1 MTVQGGV
8 QYSKIAEIKGPLVIV
23 DDVENAAFDELVEIL
38 TSSGEKRLGKVL
50 EVGNGKAIVQ
60 VFEGTT
66 GLSISGTKAR
76 FVGKVME
83 MPVSREVLGRV
94 FDGLG
99 RPKDGLPDPIA
110 DKFLDINGEPMN
122 PEQREYPTDFIQ
134 TGVSVIDGML
144 TLVRGQKLPIFS
156 GSGMSHNILAA
167 QIARQASVVGKSEEF
182 AVVFAAIGVQYSESE
197 YFRRSLEESGALKR
211 SVLFL
216 NLADDP
222 AIERIITPRV
232 ALTVAEYLAY
242 DLGMHVLVI
251 LTDMTNYAEALR
263 EISAARE
270 EVPGRKGYPGYLYT
284 DLSTIYE
291 RAGRL
296 KGRKGSVTQMAILTM
311 PSDDITHPIPDLT
324 GYITEGQ
331 IVLGRDLFRQ
341 GIYPPVNILMSLSRI
356 MKDGIG
362 EGKTRADHQEIS
374 NQNYDAYSRAQ
385 EVRALAGIVGKG
397 GLTGVDLNYLDFGD
411 DFEKKLLS
419 QEIDEN
425 RTLEETLSLQWKT
438 VSRLPKNELNKVKD
452 KYIEQYYKER

>member
-1 MTVQGGV
+1 MSKQGGV

-23 DDVENAAFDELVEIL
+23 DDVSNAAFDELVEIQ
-38 TSSGEKRLGKVL
+38 TKEGEKRLGKVL

-66 GLSISGTKAR
+66 GLSVAGTQAK
-76 FVGKVME
+76 FIGKVMDL
-83 MPVSREVLGRV
+83 PVSEQLLGRV

-122 PEQREYPTDFIQ
+122 PEQREYPKDFIQ

-167 QIARQASVVGKSEEF
+167 QIARQASVVGTKDEF

-232 ALTVAEYLAY
+232 ALTAAEYLAY
-242 DLGMHVLVI
+242 ELGMHVLVI

-296 KGRKGSVTQMAILTM
+296 QGKKGSVTQMPILSM

-362 EGKTRADHQEIS
+362 EGRTRADHQEIS

-411 DFEKKLLS
+411 DFEKKFLS
-419 QEIDEN
+419 QDLDEN
-425 RTLEETLSLQWKT
+425 RTIEETLALQWSG
-438 VSRLPKNELNKVKD
+438 VSLLPKNELTKVKD
-452 KYIEQYYKER
+452 KYIDQYYKER

>member
-1 MTVQGGV
+1 MSNQGGV

-23 DDVENAAFDELVEIL
+23 DGVDNAAFDELVEIETL
-38 TSSGEKRLGKVL
+38 DGEKRLGKVL
-50 EVGNGKAIVQ
+50 EVGNGKAVVQ

-66 GLSISGTKAR
+66 GLSVSGTNAK

-83 MPVSREVLGRV
+83 MPVSEQVLGRV

-99 RPKDGLPDPIA
+99 RAKDGLPEPVA
-110 DKFLDINGEPMN
+110 DSFLDINGAPMN
-122 PEQREYPTDFIQ
+122 PEQREYPKDFIQ

-167 QIARQASVVGKSEEF
+167 QIARQAAIIGTDDSI
-182 AVVFAAIGVQYSESE
+182 AVVFAAIGVQYSEAE
-197 YFRRSLEESGALKR
+197 YFKRSLEESGALKR
-211 SVLFL
+211 SGLFL

-296 KGRKGSVTQMAILTM
+296 RGKKGSVTQVPILTM

-331 IVLGRDLFRQ
+331 LVLGRDLFRQ
-341 GIYPPVNILMSLSRI
+341 GVYPPINILMSLSRI

-362 EGKTRADHQEIS
+362 EGSTRADHQEIS

-385 EVRALAGIVGKG
+385 EVRALAGIVGKA
-397 GLTGVDLNYLDFGD
+397 GLTPVDLNYMNFGD
-411 DFEKKLLS
+411 EFEKKFLT
-419 QEIDEN
+419 QAIDEN
-425 RTLEETLSLQWKT
+425 RTIEETLGLQWNC
-438 VSRLPKNELNKVKD
+438 VSKLPKNELTKVKD
-452 KYIEQYYKER
+452 KYVEQYYKE

>member
-1 MTVQGGV
+1 MSNQGGV

-23 DDVENAAFDELVEIL
+23 DGVDNAAFDELVEIE
-38 TSSGEKRLGKVL
+38 TTEGERRLGKVL
-50 EVGNGKAIVQ
+50 EVGNGKAVVQ

-66 GLSISGTKAR
+66 GLSVSGTNAK

-83 MPVSREVLGRV
+83 MPVSDQVLGRV

-99 RPKDGLPDPIA
+99 RAKDGLPEPVA
-110 DKFLDINGEPMN
+110 ESFLDINGAPMN
-122 PEQREYPTDFIQ
+122 PEQREYPKDFIQ

-167 QIARQASVVGKSEEF
+167 QIARQAAIIGTDDSF
-182 AVVFAAIGVQYSESE
+182 AAVFAAIGVQYSEAE
-197 YFRRSLEESGALKR
+197 YFKRSLEESGALKR

-296 KGRKGSVTQMAILTM
+296 RGKKGSVTQVPILTM

-331 IVLGRDLFRQ
+331 LVLGRDLFRQ
-341 GIYPPVNILMSLSRI
+341 GVYPPINILMSLSRI

-362 EGKTRADHQEIS
+362 EGSTRADHQEIS

-385 EVRALAGIVGKG
+385 EVRALAGIVGKA
-397 GLTGVDLNYLDFGD
+397 GLTPVDLNYMNFGD
-411 DFEKKLLS
+411 EFEKKFLT
-419 QEIDEN
+419 QAIDEN
-425 RTLEETLSLQWKT
+425 RTIEETLGLQWNC
-438 VSRLPKNELNKVKD
+438 VSKLPKNELTKVKD
-452 KYIEQYYKER
+452 KYVDQYYKE

>member
-1 MTVQGGV
+1 LTLEGGIE
-8 QYSKIAEIKGPLVIV
+8 YSKIAEIKGPLVIV
-23 DDVENAAFDELVEIL
+23 DGVDKASYDELVEIQ
-38 TSSGEKRLGKVL
+38 TTSGEKRLGKVL
-50 EVGNGKAIVQ
+50 EVGNGKAVVQ

-66 GLSISGTKAR
+66 GLSISGTKAKFIGR
-76 FVGKVME
+76 TMT
-83 MPVSREVLGRV
+83 MPVSAEVLGRV

-99 RPKDGLPDPIA
+99 RPNDGLPDPIA
-110 DKFLDINGEPMN
+110 SKFLDINGEPMN
-122 PEQREYPTDFIQ
+122 PEQREYPRDFIQ

-167 QIARQASVVGKSEEF
+167 QIARQAAVIGSGEEF
-182 AVVFAAIGVQYSESE
+182 AVVFAAIGVQYSEAQ
-197 YFRRSLEESGALKR
+197 YFKRSLEESGALKR

-296 KGRKGSVTQMAILTM
+296 RDKKGSVTQMPILSM
-311 PSDDITHPIPDLT
+311 PADDITHPIPDLT

-331 IVLGRDLFRQ
+331 IVLGRDLFRK
-341 GIYPPVNILMSLSRI
+341 GVYPPVNVLMSLSRI
-356 MKDGIG
+356 MKDGVG
-362 EGKTRADHQEIS
+362 EGRTRADHMEIA
-374 NQNYDAYSRAQ
+374 NQMYDAYSRAQ
-385 EVRALAGIVGKG
+385 EVRALSEIVGKA
-397 GLTGVDLNYLDFGD
+397 GLTGVDIKYMDVGD
-411 DFEKKLLS
+411 AFEQNFLS
-419 QEIDEN
+419 QGVDEN
-425 RTLEETLSLQWKT
+425 RVLEETLGLEWKT
-438 VSRLPKNELNKVKD
+438 GSILPKGELTKVKD
-452 KYIEQYYKER
+452 KFIDQYYKAN